1 MATAW
6 LRFYAELN
14 DFLPPS
20 QRQRDTEIGFEPPCP
35 VRHLIETCGVP
46 HTEVEV
52 ILLNGRSVGLEQ
64 QVEAGARVSVYPVFE
79 ALDVTPLLRLRERP
93 LRDPRFLAD
102 AHLGRLARYLRLLG
116 FDTRYGNDPGDR
128 ALAELS
134 TREHRI
140 LLTRDRALL
149 MRREITHGCYIRA
162 GRPLAQLAY
171 VLERCDL
178 HRLMRPFTRCMKCN
192 APLQQVSKA
201 EVLEQLLPA
210 TRAHYEEFWRCC
222 GCGQV
227 YWKGGHYA
235 RLQELVQGVLE
246 YSSSGSTE
254 QDQSGWK
261 QSI

>member
-1 MATAW
+1 MATAVF
-6 LRFYAELN
+6 RFYAELN
-14 DFLPPS
+14 DFLPPH
-20 QRQRDTEIGFEPPCP
+20 QRRRDNEIEFRSPCP
-35 VRHLIETCGVP
+35 LRHLIETFGVP

-52 ILLNGRSVGLEQ
+52 ILMNGRSVGLDER
-64 QVEAGARVSVYPVFE
+64 VEEGARVSVYPVFE
-79 ALDVTPLLRLRERP
+79 ALDVSPLLKLRERP

-128 ALAELS
+128 ALAEFS
-134 TREHRI
+134 AAEHRI

-149 MRREITHGCYIRA
+149 MRRDITHGCYIRA
-162 GRPLAQLAY
+162 GRPLEQLAY

-192 APLQQVSKA
+192 APLRKVGKA
-201 EVLEQLLPA
+201 EVLAQLLPA
-210 TRAHYEEFWRCC
+210 TRAHYEEFWRCS

-235 RLQELVQGVLE
+235 RLQELVRGALE
-246 YSSSGSTE
+246 YSSSGATA

-261 QSI
+261 QSP